1 MDIFFHASFL
11 NESSSDQEDIS
22 IPSYKIHFN
31 YQSNSNIEDKKTF
44 KKNYI
49 SRLPSIIN
57 RSKKFISNKVSF
69 ARKHKIKLQGL
80 PEDDYNEFMKQLRD
94 YDSIYN
100 ISIDVYNPGKVIPT
114 IIFYANGTRV
124 SVRNTDVQF
133 Y

>member
-1 MDIFFHASFL
+1 MNIFFHASFL
-11 NESSSDQEDIS
+11 NESFSDQEDIS

-44 KKNYI
+44 EKNYI
-49 SRLPSIIN
+49 SRLPSIVN

-80 PEDDYNEFMKQLRD
+80 PEDDYNEFMKQLRN

-100 ISIDVYNPGKVIPT
+100 ISVDVYSAGKIIPT
-114 IIFYANGTRV
+114 IIFYANGIRV
-124 SVRNTDVQF
+124 SVRDTDVQF

>member
-1 MDIFFHASFL
+1 MNIFFHASFL

-44 KKNYI
+44 EKNYI
-49 SRLPSIIN
+49 SRLPSIVN

-114 IIFYANGTRV
+114 IIFYANGTKV

>member
-1 MDIFFHASFL
+1 MDIFFHAKFI

-44 KKNYI
+44 EKNYI
-49 SRLPSIIN
+49 SRLPSIVN
-57 RSKKFISNKVSF
+57 RQKRFISNKLSF

-80 PEDDYNEFMKQLRD
+80 PEDDYNEFMKQLRN

-100 ISIDVYNPGKVIPT
+100 ISVDVYSPGKIIPT
-114 IIFYANGTRV
+114 IIFYANGIRV
-124 SVRNTDVQF
+124 SVRDMDVQF

>member
-1 MDIFFHASFL
+1 MNIFFHASFL

-44 KKNYI
+44 EKNYI

-114 IIFYANGTRV
+114 IIFYANGTKV